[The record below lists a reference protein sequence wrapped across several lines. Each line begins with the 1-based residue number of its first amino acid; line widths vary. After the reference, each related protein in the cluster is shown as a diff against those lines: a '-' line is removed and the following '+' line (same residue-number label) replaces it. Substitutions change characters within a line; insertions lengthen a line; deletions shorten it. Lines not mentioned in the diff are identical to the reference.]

1 MMQENEM
8 QYFLRL
14 IVFSTAALLAAC
26 VHVPTG
32 PSVMVLP
39 GNSKNFDQF
48 RSDDYLCRQFASQ
61 QTDFQTPK
69 QTGISSG
76 MESAALATAIGA
88 AAGAAFGGGRGAA
101 IGAGAGLLGGG
112 LAGSSTAQ
120 SSSSLSQERYDI
132 AYIQC
137 MYANGHRVPVSARF
151 TEGLSGGTNQ
161 GVSPVPSPSNRNIP
175 PPPPGNPPPPPP
187 Y

>member
-1 MMQENEM
+1 MY
-8 QYFLRL
+8 YFSRL
-14 IVFSTAALLAAC
+14 TVFSAAILLAAC
-26 VHVPTG
+26 VNVPTG
-32 PSVMVLP
+32 PSIMVLP
-39 GNSKNFDQF
+39 GNGKNFDQF

-69 QTGISSG
+69 SSAASSG
-76 MESAALATAIGA
+76 MESAAIGAALGA

-112 LAGSSTAQ
+112 LAGSGTAQ
-120 SSSSLSQERYDI
+120 SSGTISQERYDI

-137 MYANGHRVPVSARF
+137 MYANGHRVPVAAGLV
-151 TEGLSGGTNQ
+151 EGSGGNVNQ
-161 GVSPVPSPSNRNIP
+161 GSYAYPPASSNRYIP
-175 PPPPGNPPPPPP
+175 PPPAGYPPAPPP